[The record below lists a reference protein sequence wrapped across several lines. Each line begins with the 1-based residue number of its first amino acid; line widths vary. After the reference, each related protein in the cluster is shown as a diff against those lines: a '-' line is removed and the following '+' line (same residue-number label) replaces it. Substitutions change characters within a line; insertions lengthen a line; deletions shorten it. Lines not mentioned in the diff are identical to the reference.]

1 MNKFFAEYGR
11 FLIAIV
17 GSAFIFLTF
26 STMIN
31 SYKTY
36 SEKFIETITGITNAQ
51 YIEQEGE

>member
-1 MNKFFAEYGR
+1 MNKFFSEYGR
-11 FLIAIV
+11 FLIAII

-31 SYKTY
+31 NYETY

-51 YIEQEGE
+51 YI